1 MNSLH
6 FLNPPP
12 DYLPTNF
19 WSTCI
24 SNSSFPSP
32 AWGSLWTS
40 PPHLHPLADLT
51 SFFNPSLSCIFNYSY
66 TDFSLRTFL
75 KVLISPNLKLSPN
88 AISFLVFSLL
98 PFKTANKLSISISHT
113 LRLPPCCSIEPGLSR
128 IASDLFVAKFGV
140 HLFRLW
146 LTRLFYSM
154 STHILQVASVCTIL
168 WFSSYFSVL
177 TFSSGLFFLYLSLK
191 CWHISRDFC
200 FLFHWLLF
208 WYFSLPYSC
217 LLSSWSGSW
226 GHFFPNRGDLIV
238 VNISLLVLML

>member
-24 SNSSFPSP
+24 SNSSFPS

-40 PPHLHPLADLT
+40 LPHLHPLADLT
-51 SFFNPSLSCIFNYSY
+51 SFFNPSLSCILNYSY
-66 TDFSLRTFL
+66 TGFSLGTSL

-98 PFKTANKLSISISHT
+98 PFKTANKHYLH
-113 LRLPPCCSIEPGLSR
+113 LPPTHSDFHPAVPLNLLSPGLPVTSLLLNLVF
-128 IASDLFVAKFGV
+128 ICSAFGLLDCSTASQLTPPCGSV
-140 HLFRLW
+140 H
-146 LTRLFYSM
+146 
-154 STHILQVASVCTIL
+154 TIL

-191 CWHISRDFC
+191 CWHISSDFC
-200 FLFHWLLF
+200 FLFHPLYRRVSFISMASVMMYML
-208 WYFSLPYSC
+208 
-217 LLSSWSGSW
+217 
-226 GHFFPNRGDLIV
+226 RGC
-238 VNISLLVLML
+238 